1 MGKTDN
7 TNNINKDVAKIGERF
22 LTYDERSE
30 SEDLDRTAL
39 FEAQLSRI
47 YQALN
52 VKNPTELARAIGKKQ
67 STVWPSVNKQ
77 RIPDSWLTS
86 IYRKFGISLQW
97 ILDGTGPMKVS
108 PLPKPLPPPTI
119 ALDGFPSDAEFHEA
133 KGFSIQED
141 LNIAARVLV
150 SDTPYAVALHLN
162 IRSFG
167 DALQQR
173 DDMKA
178 MKETLRDQSRTIMRL
193 QEEAETIKQERQEEK
208 KEAVS
213 MRKEVEELKAQLAR
227 LLSTGGD
234 CPDHSEE
241 VA

>member
-1 MGKTDN
+1 MIADRVKMVIQDSGLSLPQFSSRTGIKKSTLVNYRDGVYPP
-7 TNNINKDVAKIGERF
+7 TASFLERVCSEFLINP
-22 LTYDERSE
+22 
-30 SEDLDRTAL
+30 
-39 FEAQLSRI
+39 Q
-47 YQALN
+47 
-52 VKNPTELARAIGKKQ
+52 
-67 STVWPSVNKQ
+67 
-77 RIPDSWLTS
+77 WL
-86 IYRKFGISLQW
+86 L
-97 ILDGTGPMKVS
+97 LGTGPMKVS
-108 PLPKPLPPPTI
+108 PLPEPLPPPTV

-141 LNIAARVLV
+141 LNIAAKVLV

>member
-1 MGKTDN
+1 MIAKRLSMVLEESGLSLYAFSQKMG
-7 TNNINKDVAKIGERF
+7 IAKATLVSYRDG
-22 LTYDERSE
+22 
-30 SEDLDRTAL
+30 
-39 FEAQLSRI
+39 
-47 YQALN
+47 
-52 VKNPTELARAIGKKQ
+52 
-67 STVWPSVNKQ
+67 
-77 RIPDSWLTS
+77 LTS
-86 IYRKFGISLQW
+86 PSLAFIERVCNEFLINPQW
-97 ILDGTGPMKVS
+97 LLLGTGPMKASGCTEVFTPIPEQEES
-108 PLPKPLPPPTI
+108 EQEVAGI
-119 ALDGFPSDAEFHEA
+119 NVR
-133 KGFSIQED
+133 ED
-141 LNIAARVLV
+141 LNIAAKVLV

-178 MKETLRDQSRTIMRL
+178 MKETLRDHSRTIMRL

-208 KEAVS
+208 KEAAS